1 MWAYESV
8 FYQIYPLGFCGAS
21 FENDGVVEHRIRK
34 VEDWIPHM
42 KKLVVSKTDPC
53 KACLSCVRACSE
65 AFYKTFDPDLS
76 CIRIVAKPDG
86 EPKVQNCI
94 MCGKCARTCPE
105 GAITQNAKGV
115 YMIDK
120 SKCVGCGECVKACPM
135 QVMAMPAAEGAKPS
149 KCIACGI
156 CAKACPMGILSVEEK

>member
-1 MWAYESV
+1 
-8 FYQIYPLGFCGAS
+8 
-21 FENDGVVEHRIRK
+21 
-34 VEDWIPHM
+34 M

-76 CIRIVAKPDG
+76 CIRVIAKPDG

-94 MCGKCARTCPE
+94 MCGKCARTCTHD
-105 GAITQNAKGV
+105 AISQNAKGV

-120 SKCVGCGECVKACPM
+120 RKCVGCGDCVKACPM
-135 QVMAMPAAEGAKPS
+135 QVMVLPKEAEAKPS

-156 CAKACPMGILSVEEK
+156 CAKACPMGILTVEEK

>member
-1 MWAYESV
+1 
-8 FYQIYPLGFCGAS
+8 
-21 FENDGVVEHRIRK
+21 
-34 VEDWIPHM
+34 M
-42 KKLVVSKTDPC
+42 KKLVVSKENPC
-53 KACLSCVRACSE
+53 KDCLSCVRACSE

-76 CIRIVAKPDG
+76 CIRIIAKPDG

-94 MCGKCARTCPE
+94 MCGKCARTCTHD
-105 GAITQNAKGV
+105 AISQNAKGV

-120 SKCVGCGECVKACPM
+120 RKCVGCGDCVKACPM
-135 QVMAMPAAEGAKPS
+135 QVMALPAEEGAKPS

>member
-1 MWAYESV
+1 
-8 FYQIYPLGFCGAS
+8 
-21 FENDGVVEHRIRK
+21 
-34 VEDWIPHM
+34 M
-42 KKLVVSKTDPC
+42 KKLAVSKENPC

-76 CIRIVAKPDG
+76 CIRITAKPDG
-86 EPKVQNCI
+86 EPKVNSCI

-120 SKCVGCGECVKACPM
+120 KKCVGCGKCVEACPM
-135 QVMAMPAAEGAKPS
+135 HVMVMAPGAAAPS

-156 CAKACPMGILSVEEK
+156 CAKACPMGGTPPLSGPRFFQYLQLAPGPSLLYTVSGRGECPENRPKRSGFSMK

>member
-1 MWAYESV
+1 
-8 FYQIYPLGFCGAS
+8 
-21 FENDGVVEHRIRK
+21 
-34 VEDWIPHM
+34 M
-42 KKLVVSKTDPC
+42 KKLVVSKENPC

-86 EPKVQNCI
+86 EPKVQSCI
-94 MCGKCARTCPE
+94 MCGKCARTCTHD
-105 GAITQNAKGV
+105 AISQNAKGV

-120 SKCVGCGECVKACPM
+120 RKCVGCGDCVKACPM
-135 QVMAMPAAEGAKPS
+135 HVMCLPDGEEAKPS

-156 CAKACPMGILSVEEK
+156 CAKACPMGILAVEEK

>member
-1 MWAYESV
+1 
-8 FYQIYPLGFCGAS
+8 
-21 FENDGVVEHRIRK
+21 
-34 VEDWIPHM
+34 M
-42 KKLVVSKTDPC
+42 KKLVVSKENPC

-94 MCGKCARTCPE
+94 MCGKCARTCTHD
-105 GAITQNAKGV
+105 AISQNAKGV

-120 SKCVGCGECVKACPM
+120 RKCVGCGDCVKACPM
-135 QVMAMPAAEGAKPS
+135 QVMCLPAAEDAKPS

>member
-1 MWAYESV
+1 
-8 FYQIYPLGFCGAS
+8 
-21 FENDGVVEHRIRK
+21 
-34 VEDWIPHM
+34 M
-42 KKLVVSKTDPC
+42 KKLVVSKENPC

-76 CIRIVAKPDG
+76 CIRVAAKPDG

-94 MCGKCARTCPE
+94 MCGKCARTCTHD
-105 GAITQNAKGV
+105 AISQNAKGV

-120 SKCVGCGECVKACPM
+120 RKCVGCGDCVKACPM
-135 QVMAMPAAEGAKPS
+135 QVMCLPAGEDAKPS

-156 CAKACPMGILSVEEK
+156 CAKACPMGILAVEEK

>member
-1 MWAYESV
+1 
-8 FYQIYPLGFCGAS
+8 
-21 FENDGVVEHRIRK
+21 
-34 VEDWIPHM
+34 M
-42 KKLVVSKTDPC
+42 KKLVVSKENPC

-86 EPKVQNCI
+86 EPKVNNCI

-105 GAITQNAKGV
+105 GAISQNAKGV

-120 SKCVGCGECVKACPM
+120 KKCVGCGKCVEACPM
-135 QVMAMPAAEGAKPS
+135 HVMVMAPEADRT
-149 KCIACGI
+149 
-156 CAKACPMGILSVEEK
+156 SVV

>member
-1 MWAYESV
+1 
-8 FYQIYPLGFCGAS
+8 
-21 FENDGVVEHRIRK
+21 
-34 VEDWIPHM
+34 M
-42 KKLVVSKTDPC
+42 KKLAVSKENPC

-76 CIRIVAKPDG
+76 CIRITAKPDG
-86 EPKVQNCI
+86 EPKVNSCI

-120 SKCVGCGECVKACPM
+120 RKCVGCGECVKD
-135 QVMAMPAAEGAKPS
+135 
-149 KCIACGI
+149 
-156 CAKACPMGILSVEEK
+156 CPMGILAVEEK